1 MTFNAIILG
10 TDHNSYSV
18 ARSFNEAFDKKPI
31 VAGSAVLVPFY
42 KSKIADIY
50 TEKNFSSDD
59 GVFVQTLNKIAKSR
73 PEEDFIFFA
82 PTESYVDL
90 LVRNAKDFDFSYHI
104 PYPDPE
110 EAAKLLM
117 KSEFYKILEKI
128 GIAYPRTFL
137 ADRENFKDLNLDGEL
152 FLKADEYDDFIGS
165 DIKIKQKGYHVK
177 DRAEAIRILENIYD
191 SDYQGHVIVQ
201 EFIYGGQGTEYSL
214 NGYRSKDGKVSMVLA
229 RNLLSDMRP
238 MWVGNHLVQVDHED
252 SEMYAIADKIVDS
265 LDYQGLFNFDFKK
278 DAKSGKV
285 YTLEMNIRQGRTFY
299 YSTLAG
305 VNLIKIATEDM
316 ILGKSV
322 SERTKRPFML
332 TAINKNVARDH
343 VDPSLLDEF
352 DDKKRNENSAIHII
366 NSVDDGIMRNLRVKD
381 ALKRQEKDLY
391 D

>member
-59 GVFVQTLNKIAKSR
+59 EVFVQTLNKIAKAR

-82 PTESYVDL
+82 PTEHYVDL
-90 LVRNAKDFDFSYHI
+90 LVRNAKDFDFSFHI

-117 KSEFYKILEKI
+117 KSEFYKILDKI
-128 GIAYPRTFL
+128 GVPYPRTFL
-137 ADRENFKDLNLDGEL
+137 ADRENYKDLDLDGEL

-165 DIKIKQKGYHVK
+165 DIRIKQKGYHVK
-177 DRAEAIRILENIYD
+177 DRTEAIRILENIYD

-238 MWVGNHLVQVDHED
+238 MWVGNHLVQVDHDD
-252 SEMYAIADKIVDS
+252 SQMYGIAEKIVAS

-343 VDPSLLDEF
+343 VDPSLLEEF

>member
-18 ARSFNEAFDKKPI
+18 ARSFYEALDKKPI

-42 KSKIADIY
+42 KTRIADVF
-50 TEKNFSSDD
+50 TEKNFSADD
-59 GVFVQTLNKIAKSR
+59 KIFIDTLNKIAKAR

-82 PTESYVDL
+82 PTEHYVDL

-104 PYPDPE
+104 PYPDPDM
-110 EAAKLLM
+110 ASKLLK
-117 KSEFYKILEKI
+117 KSEFYKILEEI
-128 GIAYPRTFL
+128 GVSYPKSYV
-137 ADRENFKDLNLDGEL
+137 ADRENYKNLNLDGEL
-152 FLKADEYDDFIGS
+152 FLKADEYDDFIAS
-165 DIKIKQKGYHVK
+165 DIKIKQKGYHAK
-177 DRAEAIRILENIYD
+177 DRAEAIKILDNIYD

-201 EFIYGGQGTEYSL
+201 VFIHGGQGTEYSL

-252 SEMYAIADKIVDS
+252 SEMYAIAEKITNS
-265 LDYQGLFNFDFKK
+265 LSYEGLFNFDFKK
-278 DAKSGKV
+278 DSKSGKV

-316 ILGKSV
+316 VLGKSV
-322 SERTKRPFML
+322 SERTKRAFML
-332 TAINKNVARDH
+332 TAINKDVARNH
-343 VDPSLLDEF
+343 VDPSLLGEF

-366 NSVDDGIMRNLRVKD
+366 NSDDDGIMRNLRVKD
-381 ALKRQEKDLY
+381 ALRRQEKELY

>member
-59 GVFVQTLNKIAKSR
+59 GVFVQTLNKIAKAR

-82 PTESYVDL
+82 PTEHYVDL

>member
-90 LVRNAKDFDFSYHI
+90 LVRNAKDFDFSFHI
-104 PYPDPE
+104 PYPEKDMAE
-110 EAAKLLM
+110 KLLM
-117 KSEFYKILEKI
+117 KSEFYKILEEI
-128 GIAYPRTFL
+128 GLSYPRTFL

-177 DRAEAIRILENIYD
+177 DKAEAIRILENIYD

-238 MWVGNHLVQVDHED
+238 MWVGNHLVQVDHDD
-252 SEMYAIADKIVDS
+252 SQMYAIAEKIVAS

-343 VDPSLLDEF
+343 VDPSLLEEF

>member
-18 ARSFNEAFDKKPI
+18 ARSFYEAFGKKPI

-42 KSKIADIY
+42 KSKIAEIY
-50 TEKNFSSDD
+50 TENNFSSDD
-59 GVFVQTLNKIAKSR
+59 EVFVKTLNALVEKR
-73 PEEDFIFFA
+73 PEDDFIFFA
-82 PTESYVDL
+82 PTEHYVDL

-104 PYPDPE
+104 PYPEPE
-110 EAAKLLM
+110 WAEKLLK
-117 KSEFYKILEKI
+117 KSEFYKILEDI
-128 GIAYPRTFL
+128 GVPYPKTFI
-137 ADRENFKDLNLDGEL
+137 ADRENYKNLDLVGEI
-152 FLKADEYDDFIGS
+152 FLKADEYDDFIAS

-177 DRAEAIRILENIYD
+177 DRAEAIEILENIYD
-191 SDYQGHVIVQ
+191 SNYQGHVIAQ
-201 EFIYGGQGTEYSL
+201 DFIYGGQGTEYSL

-252 SEMYAIADKIVDS
+252 KEMYEIAEKIVNHLS
-265 LDYQGLFNFDFKK
+265 YEGLFNLDFKK
-278 DAKSGKV
+278 DSKSGRV

-316 ILGKSV
+316 ILGQSV
-322 SERTKRPFML
+322 TERTKKPFML

-352 DDKKRNENSAIHII
+352 DDEKRNENSAIHII
-366 NSVDDGIMRNLRVKD
+366 NKKDDGIMRTMRVKD
-381 ALKRQEKDLY
+381 ALRRQEKELY

>member
-59 GVFVQTLNKIAKSR
+59 EVFVQTLNKIAKAR

-82 PTESYVDL
+82 PTEHYVDL
-90 LVRNAKDFDFSYHI
+90 LVRNAKDFDFSFHI

-117 KSEFYKILEKI
+117 KSEFYKILDKI
-128 GIAYPRTFL
+128 GVPYPRTFL
-137 ADRENFKDLNLDGEL
+137 ADRENYKDLDLDGEL

-165 DIKIKQKGYHVK
+165 DIRIKQKGYHVK
-177 DRAEAIRILENIYD
+177 DRTEAIRILENIYD
-191 SDYQGHVIVQ
+191 SDYQGHIIVQ

-238 MWVGNHLVQVDHED
+238 MWVGNHLVQVDHD
-252 SEMYAIADKIVDS
+252 DREMYAIAEKIVAS

-343 VDPSLLDEF
+343 VDPSLLEEF
-352 DDKKRNENSAIHII
+352 DDKKRNANSAIHII
-366 NSVDDGIMRNLRVKD
+366 NCVDDGIMRNLRVKD
-381 ALKRQEKDLY
+381 ALRRQEKDLY

>member
-82 PTESYVDL
+82 PTEHYVDL
-90 LVRNAKDFDFSYHI
+90 LVRNAKDFDFSFHI

-128 GIAYPRTFL
+128 GVSYPRTFL

-165 DIKIKQKGYHVK
+165 EIKIKQKGYHVT
-177 DRAEAIRILENIYD
+177 DRAEAIKILENIYD

-252 SEMYAIADKIVDS
+252 SEMYAIAEKIVAS

-343 VDPSLLDEF
+343 VDQSLLEEF

>member
-59 GVFVQTLNKIAKSR
+59 GVFVQTLNKISKAR

-82 PTESYVDL
+82 PTEHYVDL

-137 ADRENFKDLNLDGEL
+137 ADRENFKDLDLDGEL

-238 MWVGNHLVQVDHED
+238 MWVGNHLVQVDHD
-252 SEMYAIADKIVDS
+252 DRGMYAIAEKIVAS

>member
-59 GVFVQTLNKIAKSR
+59 GVFVQTLNKIAKAR

-82 PTESYVDL
+82 PTEHYVDL
-90 LVRNAKDFDFSYHI
+90 LVRNAKDFDFKYHI

-238 MWVGNHLVQVDHED
+238 MWVGNHLVQVDHDD
-252 SEMYAIADKIVDS
+252 SEMYAIAEKIVAS

-343 VDPSLLDEF
+343 VDPSLLEEF

>member
-59 GVFVQTLNKIAKSR
+59 GVFVQTLNKIAKAR

-82 PTESYVDL
+82 PTEHYVDL
-90 LVRNAKDFDFSYHI
+90 LVRNAKDFDFSFHI

-110 EAAKLLM
+110 EASKLLM

-128 GIAYPRTFL
+128 GVSYPRTFL

-177 DRAEAIRILENIYD
+177 DRTEAIRILENIYD
-191 SDYQGHVIVQ
+191 SDYQGHIIVQ

-238 MWVGNHLVQVDHED
+238 MWVGNHLVQVDHD
-252 SEMYAIADKIVDS
+252 DKEMYAIAEKIVAS

-343 VDPSLLDEF
+343 VDPSLLEEF

>member
-18 ARSFNEAFDKKPI
+18 ARSFYEAFGKKPI

-42 KSKIADIY
+42 KSKIEEIY
-50 TEKNFSSDD
+50 IEKNFSSDD
-59 GVFVQTLNKIAKSR
+59 EVFVKTLNALVEKR
-73 PEEDFIFFA
+73 PEDDFIFFA
-82 PTESYVDL
+82 PTEHYVDL

-104 PYPDPE
+104 PYPEPE
-110 EAAKLLM
+110 WAEKLLK
-117 KSEFYKILEKI
+117 KSEFYKILEDI
-128 GIAYPRTFL
+128 GVPYPKTFI
-137 ADRENFKDLNLDGEL
+137 ADRENYKNLDLDGEI
-152 FLKADEYDDFIGS
+152 FLKADEYDDFIAS

-177 DRAEAIRILENIYD
+177 DRAEAIEILENIYD
-191 SDYQGHVIVQ
+191 SNYQGHVIAQ
-201 EFIYGGQGTEYSL
+201 DFIYGGQGTEYSL

-252 SEMYAIADKIVDS
+252 REMYEIAEKIVNHLS
-265 LDYQGLFNFDFKK
+265 YEGLFNLDFKK
-278 DAKSGKV
+278 DSKSGRV

-322 SERTKRPFML
+322 TERTKKPFML

-352 DDKKRNENSAIHII
+352 DDEKRNENSAIHII
-366 NSVDDGIMRNLRVKD
+366 NKEDDGIMRTMRVKD
-381 ALKRQEKDLY
+381 ALRRQEKELY

>member
-18 ARSFNEAFDKKPI
+18 ARSFYEAFDKKPI

-42 KSKIADIY
+42 KTRIADVY
-50 TEKNFSSDD
+50 TEKNFSADD
-59 GVFVQTLNKIAKSR
+59 KIFIDTLNKIAKAR
-73 PEEDFIFFA
+73 PEEYFIFFA
-82 PTESYVDL
+82 PTEHYVDL

-104 PYPDPE
+104 PYPDPDM
-110 EAAKLLM
+110 ASKLLK
-117 KSEFYKILEKI
+117 KSEFYKILEEI
-128 GIAYPRTFL
+128 GVSYPKSYV
-137 ADRENFKDLNLDGEL
+137 ADRENYKNLNLDGEL
-152 FLKADEYDDFIGS
+152 FLKADEYDDFIAS
-165 DIKIKQKGYHVK
+165 DIKIKQKGYHAK
-177 DRAEAIRILENIYD
+177 DRAEAIKILDNIYD

-201 EFIYGGQGTEYSL
+201 VFIHGGQGTEYSL

-252 SEMYAIADKIVDS
+252 SEMYAIAEKITNS
-265 LDYQGLFNFDFKK
+265 LSYEGLFNFDFKK
-278 DAKSGKV
+278 DSKSGKV

-316 ILGKSV
+316 VLGKSV
-322 SERTKRPFML
+322 SERTKRAFML
-332 TAINKNVARDH
+332 TAINKDVARDH
-343 VDPSLLDEF
+343 VDPSLLGEF

-366 NSVDDGIMRNLRVKD
+366 NSDDDGIMRNLRVKD
-381 ALKRQEKDLY
+381 ALRRQEKELY

>member
-59 GVFVQTLNKIAKSR
+59 EIFVQTLNKVAKSR
-73 PEEDFIFFA
+73 PEEEFIFFA

-104 PYPDPE
+104 PYPDPD

-137 ADRENFKDLNLDGEL
+137 ADRENYKDLDLDGEL

-177 DRAEAIRILENIYD
+177 DRTEAIKILENIYD

-238 MWVGNHLVQVDHED
+238 MWVGNHLVQVDHDD
-252 SEMYAIADKIVDS
+252 SQMYGIAEKIVAS

-343 VDPSLLDEF
+343 VDPSLLEEF

>member
-59 GVFVQTLNKIAKSR
+59 GVFVQTLNKIAKAR

-90 LVRNAKDFDFSYHI
+90 LVRNAKDFDFSFHI
-104 PYPDPE
+104 PYPEKDMAE
-110 EAAKLLM
+110 KLLM
-117 KSEFYKILEKI
+117 KSEFYKILEEI
-128 GIAYPRTFL
+128 GLSYPRTFL

-177 DRAEAIRILENIYD
+177 DKAEAIRILENIYD
-191 SDYQGHVIVQ
+191 SDYQGHIIVQ

-238 MWVGNHLVQVDHED
+238 MWVGNHLVQVDHDD
-252 SEMYAIADKIVDS
+252 SQMYAIAEKIVAS

-343 VDPSLLDEF
+343 VDPSLLEEF

>member
-50 TEKNFSSDD
+50 TEKNFSFDD

-82 PTESYVDL
+82 PTEHYVDL
-90 LVRNAKDFDFSYHI
+90 LVRNAKDFDFSFHI

-110 EAAKLLM
+110 EASKLLM

-128 GIAYPRTFL
+128 GVSYPRTFL

-165 DIKIKQKGYHVK
+165 DIKIKQKGYHVT
-177 DRAEAIRILENIYD
+177 DRTEAIKILENIYD

-238 MWVGNHLVQVDHED
+238 MWVGNHLVQVDHD
-252 SEMYAIADKIVDS
+252 DKGMYAIAEKIVAS

-278 DAKSGKV
+278 DAQSGKV

-322 SERTKRPFML
+322 NERTKRPFML

-343 VDPSLLDEF
+343 VDPSLLEEF

>member
-59 GVFVQTLNKIAKSR
+59 GVFVQTLNKIAKAR

-90 LVRNAKDFDFSYHI
+90 LVRNAKDFDFSFHI
-104 PYPDPE
+104 PYPEKDMAE
-110 EAAKLLM
+110 KLLM
-117 KSEFYKILEKI
+117 KSEFYKILEEI
-128 GIAYPRTFL
+128 GLSYPRTFL

-177 DRAEAIRILENIYD
+177 DKAEAIRILENIYD

-252 SEMYAIADKIVDS
+252 FEMYAIAEKIVAS

>member
-18 ARSFNEAFDKKPI
+18 ARSFYEAFDKKPI

-42 KSKIADIY
+42 KTRIADVY
-50 TEKNFSSDD
+50 TEKNFSADD
-59 GVFVQTLNKIAKSR
+59 KIFIDTLNKIAKAR
-73 PEEDFIFFA
+73 PEEYFIFFA
-82 PTESYVDL
+82 PTEHYVDL

-104 PYPDPE
+104 PYPDPDM
-110 EAAKLLM
+110 ASKLLK
-117 KSEFYKILEKI
+117 KSEFYKILEEI
-128 GIAYPRTFL
+128 GVSYPKTYV
-137 ADRENFKDLNLDGEL
+137 ADRENYKNLNLDGEL
-152 FLKADEYDDFIGS
+152 FLKADEYDDFIAS
-165 DIKIKQKGYHVK
+165 DIKIKQKGYHAK
-177 DRAEAIRILENIYD
+177 DRAEAIKILDNIYD

-201 EFIYGGQGTEYSL
+201 VFIHGGQGTEYSL

-252 SEMYAIADKIVDS
+252 SEMYAIAEKITNS
-265 LDYQGLFNFDFKK
+265 LSYEGLFNFDFKK
-278 DAKSGKV
+278 DSKSGKV

-316 ILGKSV
+316 VLGKSV
-322 SERTKRPFML
+322 SERTKRAFML
-332 TAINKNVARDH
+332 TAINKDVARNH
-343 VDPSLLDEF
+343 VDPSLLGEF
-352 DDKKRNENSAIHII
+352 DDKRRNENSAIHII
-366 NSVDDGIMRNLRVKD
+366 NSDDDGIMRNLRVKD
-381 ALKRQEKDLY
+381 ALRRQEKELY

>member
-18 ARSFNEAFDKKPI
+18 ARSFYEAFDKKPI

-42 KSKIADIY
+42 KTKIADVY
-50 TEKNFSSDD
+50 TEKNFSADD
-59 GVFVQTLNKIAKSR
+59 KIFIDTLNKIAKAR

-82 PTESYVDL
+82 PTEHYVDL

-104 PYPDPE
+104 PYPNPDM
-110 EAAKLLM
+110 ASKLLK
-117 KSEFYKILEKI
+117 KSEFYKILEEI
-128 GIAYPRTFL
+128 GVSYPKSYV
-137 ADRENFKDLNLDGEL
+137 ADRENYKNLNLDGEL
-152 FLKADEYDDFIGS
+152 FLKADEYDDFIAS
-165 DIKIKQKGYHVK
+165 DIKIKQKGYHAK
-177 DRAEAIRILENIYD
+177 DRAEAIKILDNIYD

-201 EFIYGGQGTEYSL
+201 VFIHGGQGTEYSL

-252 SEMYAIADKIVDS
+252 SEMYAIAEKITNS
-265 LDYQGLFNFDFKK
+265 LSYEGLFNFDFKK
-278 DAKSGKV
+278 DSKSGKV

-316 ILGKSV
+316 VLGKSV
-322 SERTKRPFML
+322 SERTKRAFML
-332 TAINKNVARDH
+332 TAINKDVARNH
-343 VDPSLLDEF
+343 VDPSLLGEF

-366 NSVDDGIMRNLRVKD
+366 NSDDDGIMRNLRVKD
-381 ALKRQEKDLY
+381 ALRRQEKELY

>member
-18 ARSFNEAFDKKPI
+18 ARSFYEAFDKKTI

-42 KSKIADIY
+42 KTRIADVY
-50 TEKNFSSDD
+50 TEKNFSTDD
-59 GVFVQTLNKIAKSR
+59 KIFIDTLNKIAEAR

-82 PTESYVDL
+82 PTEHYVDL

-104 PYPDPE
+104 PYPNPDM
-110 EAAKLLM
+110 ASKLLK
-117 KSEFYKILEKI
+117 KSEFYKILEEI
-128 GIAYPRTFL
+128 GVSYPKSYV
-137 ADRENFKDLNLDGEL
+137 ADRENYKNLNLDGEL
-152 FLKADEYDDFIGS
+152 FLKADEYDDFIAS
-165 DIKIKQKGYHVK
+165 DIKIKQKGYHAK
-177 DRAEAIRILENIYD
+177 DRAEAIKILDNIYD

-201 EFIYGGQGTEYSL
+201 VFIHGGQGTEYSL

-252 SEMYAIADKIVDS
+252 SEMYAIAEKITNS
-265 LDYQGLFNFDFKK
+265 LSYEGLFNFDFKK
-278 DAKSGKV
+278 DSKSGKV

-316 ILGKSV
+316 VLGKSV
-322 SERTKRPFML
+322 SERTKRAFML
-332 TAINKNVARDH
+332 TAINKDVARNH
-343 VDPSLLDEF
+343 VDPSLLGEF
-352 DDKKRNENSAIHII
+352 DDKRRNENSAIHII
-366 NSVDDGIMRNLRVKD
+366 NSDDDGIMRNLRVKD
-381 ALKRQEKDLY
+381 ALRRQEKELY

>member
-18 ARSFNEAFDKKPI
+18 ARSFYEAFDKKPI

-42 KSKIADIY
+42 KTKIADVY
-50 TEKNFSSDD
+50 TEKNFSADD
-59 GVFVQTLNKIAKSR
+59 KIFIDTLNKIAKAR

-82 PTESYVDL
+82 PTEHYVDL

-104 PYPDPE
+104 PYPNPDM
-110 EAAKLLM
+110 ASKLLK
-117 KSEFYKILEKI
+117 KSEFYKILEEI
-128 GIAYPRTFL
+128 GVSYPKSYV
-137 ADRENFKDLNLDGEL
+137 ADRENYKNLNLDGEL
-152 FLKADEYDDFIGS
+152 FLKADEYDDFIAS
-165 DIKIKQKGYHVK
+165 DIKIKQKGYHAK
-177 DRAEAIRILENIYD
+177 DRAEAIKILDNIYD

-201 EFIYGGQGTEYSL
+201 EFIHGGQGTEYSL

-252 SEMYAIADKIVDS
+252 SEMYAIAEKITNS
-265 LDYQGLFNFDFKK
+265 LSYEGLFNFDFKK
-278 DAKSGKV
+278 DSKSGKV

-316 ILGKSV
+316 VLGKSV
-322 SERTKRPFML
+322 SERTKRAFML
-332 TAINKNVARDH
+332 TAINKDVARNH
-343 VDPSLLDEF
+343 VDPSLLGEF

-366 NSVDDGIMRNLRVKD
+366 NSDDDGIMRNLRVKD
-381 ALKRQEKDLY
+381 ALRRQEKELY

>member
-59 GVFVQTLNKIAKSR
+59 GVFVQTLNKISKAR

-82 PTESYVDL
+82 PTEHYVDL
-90 LVRNAKDFDFSYHI
+90 LVRNAKDFDFSCHI

-252 SEMYAIADKIVDS
+252 SEMYAIAEKIVSS

-343 VDPSLLDEF
+343 VDPSLLEEF

>member
-18 ARSFNEAFDKKPI
+18 ARSFYEAFGKKPI

-59 GVFVQTLNKIAKSR
+59 EVFVKTLNDLVEKR
-73 PEEDFIFFA
+73 PEDDFIFFA
-82 PTESYVDL
+82 PTEHYVDL

-110 EAAKLLM
+110 WAEKLLK
-117 KSEFYKILEKI
+117 KSEFYKILEDI
-128 GIAYPRTFL
+128 GVSYPKTFI
-137 ADRENFKDLNLDGEL
+137 ADRQNYKNLDLDGEI
-152 FLKADEYDDFIGS
+152 FLKADEYDDFIAS

-177 DRAEAIRILENIYD
+177 DRAEAIEILENIYD
-191 SDYQGHVIVQ
+191 SNYQGHVIAQ
-201 EFIYGGQGTEYSL
+201 DFIYGGQGTEYSL

-252 SEMYAIADKIVDS
+252 KEMYEIAEKIVNHLS
-265 LDYQGLFNFDFKK
+265 YEGLFNLDFKK
-278 DAKSGKV
+278 DSKSGRV

-322 SERTKRPFML
+322 TERTKKPFML

-352 DDKKRNENSAIHII
+352 DDEKRNENSAIHII
-366 NSVDDGIMRNLRVKD
+366 NKEDDGIIRTMRVKD
-381 ALKRQEKDLY
+381 ALRRQEKELY

>member
-18 ARSFNEAFDKKPI
+18 ARSFYEAFGKKPI

-42 KSKIADIY
+42 KSKIAEIY

-59 GVFVQTLNKIAKSR
+59 EVFVKTLNALVEKR
-73 PEEDFIFFA
+73 PEDDFIFFA
-82 PTESYVDL
+82 PTEHYVDL

-104 PYPDPE
+104 PYPEPE
-110 EAAKLLM
+110 WAEKLLK
-117 KSEFYKILEKI
+117 KSEFYKILEDI
-128 GIAYPRTFL
+128 GVPYPKTFIV
-137 ADRENFKDLNLDGEL
+137 DRENYKNLDLDGEI
-152 FLKADEYDDFIGS
+152 FLKADEYDDFIAS

-177 DRAEAIRILENIYD
+177 DRAEAIEILENIYD
-191 SDYQGHVIVQ
+191 SNYQGHVIAQ
-201 EFIYGGQGTEYSL
+201 DFIYGGQGTEYSL

-252 SEMYAIADKIVDS
+252 KEMYEIAEKIVNHLS
-265 LDYQGLFNFDFKK
+265 YEGLFNLDFKK
-278 DAKSGKV
+278 DSQSGRV

-316 ILGKSV
+316 ILGQSV
-322 SERTKRPFML
+322 TERTKKPFML

-352 DDKKRNENSAIHII
+352 DDEKRNENSAIHII
-366 NSVDDGIMRNLRVKD
+366 NKKDDGIMRTMRVKD
-381 ALKRQEKDLY
+381 ALRRQEKELY

>member
-1 MTFNAIILG
+1 MNYNAIILG

-18 ARSFNEAFDKKPI
+18 ARSFYEAFDKKPI

-42 KSKIADIY
+42 KTKIADIY
-50 TEKNFSSDD
+50 TEKNFSADD
-59 GVFVQTLNKIAKSR
+59 EIFVKSLNKIAKAR
-73 PEEDFIFFA
+73 PEEEFIFFA
-82 PTESYVDL
+82 PTELYVDL

-110 EAAKLLM
+110 MAEKLLK
-117 KSEFYKILEKI
+117 KSEFYKILEEI
-128 GIAYPRTFL
+128 GIAYPKSFV
-137 ADRENFKDLNLDGEL
+137 ADRENFKNLDLDGEL
-152 FLKADEYDDFIGS
+152 FLKADEYDDFIAS

-177 DRAEAIRILENIYD
+177 DRAEAIKILGNIYD

-201 EFIYGGQGTEYSL
+201 EFIYGVQGTEYSL

-252 SEMYAIADKIVDS
+252 SEMYSIAEKIVDS
-265 LDYQGLFNFDFKK
+265 LSYVGLFNLDFKK
-278 DAKSGKV
+278 DSKSGKV

-316 ILGKSV
+316 ILGKSA
-322 SERTKRPFML
+322 SERTKKPFML
-332 TAINKNVARDH
+332 TAINKNVARNH

-366 NSVDDGIMRNLRVKD
+366 NSVDDGIMRNIRVKD
-381 ALKRQEKDLY
+381 ALKRQEKELY

>member
-18 ARSFNEAFDKKPI
+18 ARSFYEAFGKKPI
-31 VAGSAVLVPFY
+31 VAGLAVLVPFY
-42 KSKIADIY
+42 KTRIADVY
-50 TEKNFSSDD
+50 TEKNFSADD
-59 GVFVQTLNKIAKSR
+59 KIFIDTLNKIAKAR

-82 PTESYVDL
+82 PTEHYVDL

-104 PYPDPE
+104 PYPDPDM
-110 EAAKLLM
+110 ASKLLK
-117 KSEFYKILEKI
+117 KSEFYKILEEI
-128 GIAYPRTFL
+128 GVSYPKSYV
-137 ADRENFKDLNLDGEL
+137 ADRENYKNLNLDGEL
-152 FLKADEYDDFIGS
+152 FLKADEYDDFIAS
-165 DIKIKQKGYHVK
+165 DIKIKQKGYHAK
-177 DRAEAIRILENIYD
+177 DRAEAIKILDNIYD

-201 EFIYGGQGTEYSL
+201 EFIHGGQGTEYSL

-238 MWVGNHLVQVDHED
+238 MWVGNHLVQVDHDD
-252 SEMYAIADKIVDS
+252 SQMYAIAEKITNS
-265 LDYQGLFNFDFKK
+265 LSYEGLFNFDFKK
-278 DAKSGKV
+278 DSKSGKV

-322 SERTKRPFML
+322 SERTKRAFML
-332 TAINKNVARDH
+332 TAINKDVARNH
-343 VDPSLLDEF
+343 VDPSLLGEF
-352 DDKKRNENSAIHII
+352 DDKERNENSAIHII
-366 NSVDDGIMRNLRVKD
+366 NSDDDGIMRNLRVKD
-381 ALKRQEKDLY
+381 ALRRQEKELY

>member
-59 GVFVQTLNKIAKSR
+59 GVFVQTLNKIAKAR

-82 PTESYVDL
+82 PTEHYVDL
-90 LVRNAKDFDFSYHI
+90 LVRNAKDFDFSFHI
-104 PYPDPE
+104 PYPDSE

-177 DRAEAIRILENIYD
+177 DKAEAIRILENIYD

-238 MWVGNHLVQVDHED
+238 MWVGNHLVQVDHD
-252 SEMYAIADKIVDS
+252 DREMYAIAEKIVAS

-343 VDPSLLDEF
+343 VDPSLLEEF

>member
-1 MTFNAIILG
+1 MNFNAIILG

-18 ARSFNEAFDKKPI
+18 ARSFYEAFDKKPI

-42 KSKIADIY
+42 KTRIADVY
-50 TEKNFSSDD
+50 TEKNFSADD
-59 GVFVQTLNKIAKSR
+59 KIFIDTLNKIAKAR

-82 PTESYVDL
+82 PTEHYVDL

-104 PYPDPE
+104 PYPNPDM
-110 EAAKLLM
+110 ASKLLK
-117 KSEFYKILEKI
+117 KSEFYKILEEI
-128 GIAYPRTFL
+128 GVSYPKSYV
-137 ADRENFKDLNLDGEL
+137 ADRENYKNLNLDGEL
-152 FLKADEYDDFIGS
+152 FLKADEYDDFIAS
-165 DIKIKQKGYHVK
+165 DIKIKQKGYHAK
-177 DRAEAIRILENIYD
+177 DRAEAIKILDNIYD

-201 EFIYGGQGTEYSL
+201 VFIHGGQGTEYSL

-252 SEMYAIADKIVDS
+252 SEMYAIAEKITNS
-265 LDYQGLFNFDFKK
+265 LSYEGLFNFDFKK
-278 DAKSGKV
+278 DSKSGKV

-316 ILGKSV
+316 VLGKSV
-322 SERTKRPFML
+322 SERTKRAFML
-332 TAINKNVARDH
+332 TAINKDVARNH
-343 VDPSLLDEF
+343 VDPSLLGEF
-352 DDKKRNENSAIHII
+352 DDKRRNENSAIHII
-366 NSVDDGIMRNLRVKD
+366 NSDDDGIMRNLRVKD
-381 ALKRQEKDLY
+381 ALRRQEKELY